1 MNNNLNPDI
10 QNNLINR
17 DSSHTAQISTSSKSV
32 GGRRRKYKS
41 IKYKK
46 SKLRRKYKSRRHKK
60 SRKSKKQRRSRKQR
74 GGSNII
80 YPTYRTYSTS
90 LEPGVN
96 GMYANGPSVGKIIEQ
111 FN

>member
-17 DSSHTAQISTSSKSV
+17 DSSHTSQISTSSKSV

-46 SKLRRKYKSRRHKK
+46 SKLRRKYKSKRH
-60 SRKSKKQRRSRKQR
+60 RKSRKQR
-74 GGSNII
+74 KSRRQRGGLN
-80 YPTYRTYSTS
+80 PTYSTYSTS

-96 GMYANGPSVGKIIEQ
+96 GMYANGPSVGKIIQ
-111 FN
+111 KFN